1 MPIDIDSDSDTERLK
16 NKKRLSEQMSL
27 AETIVQSKR
36 IDMEFCWAEHNYR
49 REYDERV
56 DRKEAMRHDEV
67 MKEAETRRLQLEIQ
81 LETMRQRGMQIEGVL
96 DKLDK
101 I

>member
-1 MPIDIDSDSDTERLK
+1 
-16 NKKRLSEQMSL
+16 MSL

-36 IDMEFCWAEHNYR
+36 IYK
-49 REYDERV
+49 RV